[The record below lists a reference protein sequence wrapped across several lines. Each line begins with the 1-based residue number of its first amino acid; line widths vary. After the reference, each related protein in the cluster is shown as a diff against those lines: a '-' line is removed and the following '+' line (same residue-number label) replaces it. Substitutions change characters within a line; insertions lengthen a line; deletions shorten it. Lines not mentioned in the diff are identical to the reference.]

1 MKKNRI
7 STTKDVKDDIY
18 MEETLSDQHESSDVV
33 PAEAIEE
40 TDLQNDNPPMPYNM
54 EYHYESNGGFE
65 YVTLKINVN
74 EQISLK
80 KYYPLSEGINSES
93 FSLKIDEKAIHLK
106 DKTQQLSIGLTQKG

>member
-18 MEETLSDQHESSDVV
+18 MEETLSGKHESSATTPTD
-33 PAEAIEE
+33 AIEE
-40 TDLQNDNPPMPYNM
+40 TDLQNDNPSVPYNM

-80 KYYPLSEGINSES
+80 KFYPLSEGINSES

-106 DKTQQLSIGLTQKG
+106 DKTQQLSINLTQTG